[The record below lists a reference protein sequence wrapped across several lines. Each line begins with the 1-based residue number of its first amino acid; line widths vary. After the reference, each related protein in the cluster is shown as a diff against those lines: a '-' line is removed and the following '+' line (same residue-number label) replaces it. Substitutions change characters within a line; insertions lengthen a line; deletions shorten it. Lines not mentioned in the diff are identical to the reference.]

1 MSYTR
6 PRIKLLSSELVQ
18 SIIEN
23 AYEILSRSGVMVENA
38 EALELLTSSGATIK
52 NGRVQIGADLID
64 KCLKTVPA
72 SIQLYDRDGEL
83 RADLGEDRCHF
94 DPGSAAL
101 KFYDY
106 EEGKLR
112 NARIADAVRFSRLID
127 ALPNFAAQSTGVV
140 PSDVPAE
147 VSDSIRLFIALSN
160 GTKPVVTG
168 TFKRGSF
175 DVMRRMLVA
184 VRGSEEAL
192 REKPLAQFDCCP
204 SPPLM
209 WSDLTCQD
217 LIDAARA
224 GIPAELVSMPLTG
237 ATSPVSLHGAVVQ
250 HCAEDLSGIV
260 IHQLAA
266 AGAPIIYGGS
276 PAFFDMRTAT
286 TPMGAIET
294 MMIDAAYAQVGK
306 HFRIP
311 THAYMGL
318 SDAKV
323 VDTQAGFESGM
334 GAIMA
339 VLAGVNMISGAGM
352 MDFENAQSLEKLAI
366 DHDICGSAL
375 RLSRGIEPREG
386 ATIPELMEALLEKG
400 NLLGHPHTLKWYK
413 QEGYYP
419 SKIVDRK
426 TDEAS
431 SKQPKTALERA
442 HDFVEKTLQKHEPK
456 PLDTNIQRELE
467 EIMDARLQEFGV
479 RLNDLSIPKVT
490 TKCT

>member
-1 MSYTR
+1 MSHIR
-6 PRIKLLSSELVQ
+6 PKIKLLSPELVQ
-18 SIIEN
+18 AIIDD
-23 AYEILSRSGVMVENA
+23 AFVILERSGVMVENA
-38 EALELLTSSGATIK
+38 EAQRLLLDAGAK
-52 NGRVQIGADLID
+52 LKAGRVRIHSALIER
-64 KCLKTVPA
+64 CLKTVPS
-72 SIQLYDRDGEL
+72 SIQLYDREGEL
-83 RADLGEDRCHF
+83 QADLGEDRCHF

-106 EEGKLR
+106 DSGKLR
-112 NARIADAVRFSRLID
+112 SARIEDAVRFARLID

-140 PSDVPAE
+140 PGDVPPE
-147 VSDSIRLFIALSN
+147 VSDSIRLYIALMN

-168 TFKRGSF
+168 TFIRGSF
-175 DVMRRMLVA
+175 DVMKRMLIA
-184 VRGSEEAL
+184 VRGSEKAL

-217 LIDAARA
+217 LIDAART

-266 AGAPIIYGGS
+266 PGAPIIYGGS

-306 HFRIP
+306 HFNVP
-311 THAYMGL
+311 THAYMSL

-323 VDTQAGFESGM
+323 VDAQAGFESGM
-334 GAIMA
+334 GAVMA
-339 VLAGVNMISGAGM
+339 ALAGVNMISGAGM
-352 MDFENAQSLEKLAI
+352 MNFENAQSLEKLAI
-366 DHDICGSAL
+366 DHDICGFAL
-375 RLSRGIEPREG
+375 RLTRGIEPREG
-386 ATIPELMEALLEKG
+386 ASIPELMEVLLKKG
-400 NLLGHPHTLKWYK
+400 NLLDHPHTLKWYK

-419 SKIVDRK
+419 SKIVDRM

-431 SKQPKTALERA
+431 ERHGAKTALERA
-442 HDFVEKTLQKHEPK
+442 HDFVEKTLKKHESQ
-456 PLDTNIQRELE
+456 PLDSTIQRELDK
-467 EIMDARLQEFGV
+467 IADARLQEFGV
-479 RLNDLSIPKVT
+479 GLSELSIASDL
-490 TKCT
+490 